1 MRAAYEA
8 VEPNAG
14 SSLRCWRAV
23 GESFN
28 ARWHFH
34 PEIEFMFV
42 ERSCG
47 LRFVGDNVEPFHE
60 GDLVMIGPNLPHV
73 WLNSNL
79 PQPTPS
85 DHSIAICVQFR
96 ENFLGESLWRAPEF
110 SRIAVLL
117 RRASIGIH
125 FTGPELKSAAG
136 HLQNI
141 AATSGPAQLAELIL
155 LLDLL
160 AGAQSIRLLASGG
173 YVPDLNRHDAARIA
187 AVCRYIHEN
196 LSAEIYQ
203 PAAAKIAGLKPA
215 TFCSFFREKVGRTF
229 SSYVT
234 QLRIARAIH
243 LMVEEEMTVSEAA
256 FTSGFNNLSNFNQ
269 HFRAQKGMS
278 PSDYLHSLQD
288 SRIWKIPD
296 RV

>member
-1 MRAAYEA
+1 MRAAYET

-34 PEIEFMFV
+34 PEIEVMFV

-60 GDLVMIGPNLPHV
+60 GDLVMVGPNLPHV
-73 WLNSNL
+73 WLNSKM
-79 PQPTPS
+79 PGPTPR

-110 SRIAVLL
+110 SRVALL
-117 RRASIGIH
+117 LQRASSGIH
-125 FTGPELKSAAG
+125 FRGLELKSAAR
-136 HLQNI
+136 HLQRI
-141 AATSGPAQLAELIL
+141 AATSGAVQLAELIL

-160 AGAQSIRLLASGG
+160 AGVPSVRLLASGG
-173 YVPDLNRHDAARIA
+173 YVPNLNRHDAVRIA

-196 LSAEIYQ
+196 LANEIHQ
-203 PAAAKIAGLKPA
+203 PAAAKIAGLRPA
-215 TFCSFFREKVGRTF
+215 TFSRFFRERVGRTF
-229 SSYVT
+229 CGYVT

-243 LMVEEEMTVSEAA
+243 LMVEDGMMVSEAA

-269 HFRAQKGMS
+269 HFRTQKGMS
-278 PSDYLHSLQD
+278 PSDYLRSLQD
-288 SRIWKIPD
+288 SRVWRISA
-296 RV
+296 RT